1 MGSQPSERQGELRVV
16 EITEPGSARLINEPL
31 PAHDQPGFAL
41 VRTTYSAVSPGTEL
55 LVFNGDMPEDNSAL
69 LDSTITELNAANS
82 GQSGLYP
89 CRYGYSSVG
98 VITHLGPP
106 AEDPTTATTSAEQ
119 GVSEEDCPDADQN
132 GHVTTS
138 KPFQVGDRVFAFR
151 EHASHYAQRV
161 TNLHLI
167 PAAVSDRDA
176 VFLPAVETAVSIL
189 FDAAP
194 LPGDMISIVG
204 QGLIGLVLTAVTR
217 LLHPF
222 CTVITHDVCKARR
235 ALSARAAGAHYVM
248 EAGVSLEDKLDHMA
262 RHARENDP
270 AEVTEMDDGDI
281 GADVSID
288 VSGSAAGLN
297 TAVETTRD
305 HGRVVIGSWYG
316 NKPIVAPAFG
326 SARFHRSH
334 IQLVASQVSNVPPVL
349 AARWTKKRRLQ
360 LAWRVVEAVR
370 PGETLDV
377 PMFDPAQAQAVF
389 EQLAKKDIIGGV
401 FRWDAATTSATA

>member
-1 MGSQPSERQGELRVV
+1 M
-16 EITEPGSARLINEPL
+16 EITEPGTARLINEPL

-55 LVFNGDMPEDNSAL
+55 LVFNGDMPDDDNAP

-98 VITHLGPP
+98 VITHLAPP
-106 AEDPTTATTSAEQ
+106 AEEETTTTTTGCAPE
-119 GVSEEDCPDADQN
+119 GGCPDAHQN
-132 GHVTTS
+132 GHATS

-151 EHASHYAQRV
+151 EHASHYAQRL
-161 TNLHLI
+161 TNLHRV
-167 PAAVSDRDA
+167 PAAVCDRDA

-235 ALSARAAGAHYVM
+235 ALSGRAAGAHYVM

-262 RHARENDP
+262 RHALENDP
-270 AEVTEMDDGDI
+270 AELTELDDGDI

-305 HGRVVIGSWYG
+305 HGRVVIASWYG

-334 IQLVASQVSNVPPVL
+334 IQMVASQVSSVPPAL
-349 AARWTKKRRLQ
+349 GARWTKARRLQ

-370 PGETLDV
+370 PGQALDV
-377 PMFDPAQAQAVF
+377 PVFDPEQAQSVF
-389 EQLAKKDIIGGV
+389 EQLAKRDIIGGV
-401 FRWDAATTSATA
+401 FRWDAAASSATS

>member
-1 MGSQPSERQGELRVV
+1 M
-16 EITEPGSARLINEPL
+16 EITEPGSARLINELL

-55 LVFNGDMPEDNSAL
+55 LVFNGDMPDDDAAP

-106 AEDPTTATTSAEQ
+106 AEDPTSASSGADGKE
-119 GVSEEDCPDADQN
+119 GVSQQEGCPDTDQN
-132 GHVTTS
+132 GHATS

-161 TNLHLI
+161 TNLHRI
-167 PAAVSDRDA
+167 PAGVSDRDA
-176 VFLPAVETAVSIL
+176 VFLPAVETAISIL

-235 ALSARAAGAHYVM
+235 ALSGRAAGAHYVM

-270 AEVTEMDDGDI
+270 AELTELDDGNI

-316 NKPIVAPAFG
+316 NKPVVAPAFG
-326 SARFHRSH
+326 STRFHRSH
-334 IQLVASQVSNVPPVL
+334 IQLVVSQVSNVPPML

-360 LAWRVVEAVR
+360 LVWRVVEAVR
-370 PGETLDV
+370 PGQTLDV
-377 PMFDPAQAQAVF
+377 PVFDPEQAQTVF
-389 EQLAKKDIIGGV
+389 EQLVKKDIIGGV
-401 FRWDAATTSATA
+401 FRWDAAATSATA